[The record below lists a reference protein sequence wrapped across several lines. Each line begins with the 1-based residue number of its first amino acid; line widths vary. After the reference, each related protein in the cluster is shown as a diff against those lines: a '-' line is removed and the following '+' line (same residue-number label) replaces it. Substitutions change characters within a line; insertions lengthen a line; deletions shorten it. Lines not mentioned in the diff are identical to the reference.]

1 MVTGDHL
8 ETAIK
13 VAVDTEIITEEE
25 SKQQGI
31 FLTGT
36 QFRKEVGDYQKVWNE
51 EK

>member
-13 VAVDTEIITEEE
+13 VAVDAEIITEEE
-25 SKQQGI
+25 SRQQGI

-36 QFRKEVGDYQKVWNE
+36 
-51 EK
+51 